1 MTHGRC
7 NIGDL
12 MLDSGQTI
20 RDVEIAYT
28 TSGILDD
35 NCSNVVLV
43 FHALTGNTNATE
55 WWSGIIG
62 SGKVIDTDQY
72 FVICCNSLGSCYG
85 STGPQSIN
93 PEIEKPY
100 GKDFPKI
107 TIRDIAR
114 TQLEVLKQLKINQI
128 QIGIGGSMGAMVLL
142 ELALLEKQLFK
153 SVISIAC
160 APSHT
165 AWRIAFSSIIRKT
178 IEHFGALDINGSYE
192 AGMKLARQIGMI
204 SYRSSAEFEERFARK
219 TRDDKFEVE
228 HYLEH
233 QGEKIAGRFSPM
245 SYLRLTEA
253 MESYDL
259 ANGRSSDL
267 SDVLSDLQSTILCI
281 GIDSDILYPEQE
293 LRQFA
298 SSFPNAEYKTLS
310 AVYGHDS
317 FLVAQ
322 EELASLLAPFISRLV
337 PIPNFQEAQQ

>member
-7 NIGDL
+7 NIGDFL
-12 MLDSGQTI
+12 LDSGQTI
-20 RDVEIAYT
+20 CDVEIAYT

-43 FHALTGNTNATE
+43 FHALTGNTDAAE

-62 SGKVIDTDQY
+62 SGKAIDTDQY

-85 STGPQSIN
+85 STGPESIN
-93 PEIEKPY
+93 PETGKPF

-107 TIRDIAR
+107 AIRDIAR
-114 TQLEVLKQLKINQI
+114 SQLEVLKQLKIDQI
-128 QIGIGGSMGAMVLL
+128 EIGIGGSMGAMVLL

-153 SVISIAC
+153 SLISIAC
-160 APSHT
+160 GASHT

-178 IEHFGALDINGSYE
+178 IEQFGALATNGSYE
-192 AGMKLARQIGMI
+192 TGMKLARQIGMI
-204 SYRSSAEFEERFARK
+204 SYRSSTEFEERFARE
-219 TRDDKFEVE
+219 TRDNKFEVE

-233 QGEKIAGRFSPM
+233 QGEKIAERFSPM

-259 ANGRSSDL
+259 TNGRGSDL
-267 SDVLSDLQSTILCI
+267 SDVLSDLESDVLCI
-281 GIDSDILYPEQE
+281 GIDSDILYPDQE

-298 SSFPNAEYKTLS
+298 SSFPNAEYKTLF
-310 AVYGHDS
+310 AIYGHDS

-322 EELASLLAPFISRLV
+322 EELASLLTPFISTLA
-337 PIPNFQEAQQ
+337 PIPNFQEAHQ